1 MSKIIRITL
10 VLLVS
15 FSYSLYA
22 GCGNCGPES
31 HDHDHDHDHEH
42 HHDHEASADSVSN
55 SSIHSFSAKTLS
67 GKETQLSAYKDK
79 VLLVV
84 NTASKCGLTRQY
96 KGLEKLY
103 KTYKDRGFE
112 VLGFP
117 CNQFGNQEPGS
128 AEEIKNFCTLNYG
141 VSFPMFSKIDVNGS
155 NAHPLFSYLKTNA
168 PSKSGPKD
176 ISWNFTKFLV
186 DGKGTVV
193 KRFEPMT
200 SPASIAAD
208 IEALLKK

>member
-1 MSKIIRITL
+1 MLNIVRISL
-10 VLLVS
+10 VLFVS
-15 FSYSLYA
+15 LSYSLYA
-22 GCGNCGPES
+22 GCGNCGPGS
-31 HDHDHDHDHEH
+31 HDHDHDHEH
-42 HHDHEASADSVSN
+42 HDHDTSASVKQNTSV
-55 SSIHSFSAKTLS
+55 HSFTAKTLT
-67 GKETQLSAYKDK
+67 GKDTELSAYKDK

-103 KTYKDRGFE
+103 KTYKARGFE

-141 VSFPMFSKIDVNGS
+141 VTFPMFSKIDVNGS
-155 NAHPLFSYLKTNA
+155 NAHPLFNHLKANA

-176 ISWNFTKFLV
+176 IGWNFTKFLV